1 MGPQFAAKAV
11 EFALVLWALVPFVFI
26 LHLRYFTDYRLL
38 ALSASLSVGGGP
50 PPGAWQSSGKVAAEA
65 R

>member
-1 MGPQFAAKAV
+1 MGLRFATKAV
-11 EFALVLWALVPFVFI
+11 EFELVRWALLPFVFI

-50 PPGAWQSSGKVAAEA
+50 PPGAWQISGKVTAEA